1 MFVRKNKTGI
11 SKKTQNQIVDTLLYL
26 GIIYLSIQLLRL
38 FCFASF
44 KIPSDSMQPAL
55 IAGDHILVNKT
66 IPGAR
71 IFDIIASIKGERV
84 KIWRTP
90 GWKKLKR
97 NDIIVF
103 NIPYPDKSDTIRMD
117 IMKYY
122 VKRCIALPGD
132 TFSIQKGIYKVTGE
146 QKPLGNTKAQ
156 RQLQTMRNEYPEW
169 IFTGLNG
176 WDITEFGP
184 LFIPQ
189 KGSTIPINND
199 NIKIYERLIHFETGQ
214 QIKTE
219 GEKITLNGQPIH
231 NYTFNK
237 NYYFAAGDNV
247 ADSQDSRYWGLLPE
261 EYIVGKAWIIWK
273 SVDQHNNT
281 LRWNRFLKKIK

>member
-1 MFVRKNKTGI
+1 MLNKIKFSETT
-11 SKKTQNQIVDTLLYL
+11 KKRIVDTLLYL
-26 GIIYLSIQLLRL
+26 GIIYLSIQFLRL
-38 FCFASF
+38 FCLASF

-55 IAGDHILVNKT
+55 IPGDHILVNKT

-71 IFDIIASIKGERV
+71 IFDITASIKGERV

-90 GWKKLKR
+90 GLRKLKR

-132 TFSIQKGIYKVTGE
+132 TFYIQNGIYKIKGIQE
-146 QKPLGNTKAQ
+146 PLGNTKAQ
-156 RQLQTMRNEYPEW
+156 RQLPNIRHQYPEW
-169 IFTGLNG
+169 MFIGLNG
-176 WDITEFGP
+176 WDITQFGP
-184 LFIPQ
+184 LIIPQ

-199 NIKIYERLIHFETGQ
+199 NIKIYEHLIHFETGQ
-214 QIKTE
+214 TIKTD
-219 GEKITLNGQPIH
+219 GEKITLNGQPIY
-231 NYTFNK
+231 NYTFTK
-237 NYYFAAGDNV
+237 NYYFTAGDNV

-273 SVDQHNNT
+273 SVDQYNNT
-281 LRWNRFLKKIK
+281 LRWNRFLRKIQ